1 MCVLVRVCFIRLEE
15 EIKIGAKLLAVVLVG
30 FIASGQ
36 ENESPHLNGEKA
48 FARQKSYGPWHGQC
62 EPLVAHVR
70 TRQQIPLTWNRLKVT
85 LLL

>member
-36 ENESPHLNGEKA
+36 ENEQA
-48 FARQKSYGPWHGQC
+48 
-62 EPLVAHVR
+62 VR
-70 TRQQIPLTWNRLKVT
+70 LAGGWC
-85 LLL
+85 